1 MFNLCLL
8 RSRSKICL
16 VILCFLVMS
25 ITGCGGVSDGK
36 VYNRNSI
43 KAIIDSAEFVL
54 NDNPAQACRLLESID
69 ANSIRGKE
77 LKAYFSLL
85 YTEALYKNYSPIEND
100 SLIMTAVRY
109 YSSHKD
115 KEKLFRS
122 FYCLG
127 CIYAELR
134 CYTDAAVA
142 LSQAEGLVGY
152 IDDEFRKGLL
162 YMQMGAVFFDSFDFK
177 RAEPYFQKSVDCYE
191 LAGKDYHRVCAL
203 GEIGRCR
210 MQQEDYSGA
219 IEYFD
224 KVIGWEGIEE
234 YPENLSQMIINKVT
248 CQILAGNVSIAISE
262 INRTI
267 LPLGILENNSR
278 SLAMIARCYIMDH
291 DFEKARLYLNMGWD
305 CFIVD
310 SINLYYAE
318 SLFQDHLGNYEKA
331 LYYYRQSIYLQNS
344 QLNLHLDNP
353 VVGAQR
359 DYYRTVSEL
368 ELIRTRNKD
377 IVITTSFIILSLIV
391 ISFYCFSRYKK
402 QQTDSKIRDFLF
414 TISQLTE
421 KESLIQETISDLN
434 QRIFELSAWESINKD
449 KIKNLNI
456 KVREMLRQQFS
467 PSDYLY
473 TRFYEQID
481 DNKKAERLYKVV
493 KKQIDDFTSPIN
505 IARLDVL
512 LNETFGGI
520 MNDLSSTLSLN
531 DKELL
536 LLRFVLAGFSA
547 KSIAALLND
556 SHQNI
561 TQRKKRLLDKI
572 KKTTPEA
579 MRKLDIALNFKQF

>member
-1 MFNLCLL
+1 MRSLCLP

-142 LSQAEGLVGY
+142 LLQAEGLVGY
-152 IDDEFRKGLL
+152 VNDEFRKGLL

-177 RAEPYFQKSVDCYE
+177 RAEPYFRKSVDCYE

-234 YPENLSQMIINKVT
+234 YPKNLSQMIINKVT

>member
-1 MFNLCLL
+1 MFSLCLL

-25 ITGCGGVSDGK
+25 ITGCGGISDGK

-43 KAIIDSAEFVL
+43 KVIIDSAEFVL

-69 ANSIRGKE
+69 VNSIRGKE
-77 LKAYFSLL
+77 LKAFYCLL
-85 YTEALYKNYSPIEND
+85 YSEALYKNYSPIEND

-127 CIYAELR
+127 CIYTELR

-142 LSQAEGLVGY
+142 LLQAEGLVGY

-177 RAEPYFQKSVDCYE
+177 RAEPYFHKAVACFE
-191 LAGKDYHRVCAL
+191 LSSKDYHRVCSL

-210 MQQEDYSGA
+210 MQQEDYNGA

-224 KVIGWEGIEE
+224 KVIGWDGIEE
-234 YPENLSQMIINKVT
+234 YPKNLAQMIINKVT
-248 CQILAGNVSIAISE
+248 CQILSGNVSIAISE

-331 LYYYRQSIYLQNS
+331 LYYYRHSIYLQNS

>member
-1 MFNLCLL
+1 MCSLCLL
-8 RSRSKICL
+8 RSRIKICL

-77 LKAYFSLL
+77 LKAFYCLL
-85 YTEALYKNYSPIEND
+85 YSEALYKNYSPIEND

-142 LSQAEGLVGY
+142 LLQAEGLVGY
-152 IDDEFRKGLL
+152 VNDEFRKGLL

-177 RAEPYFQKSVDCYE
+177 RAEPYFRKSVDCYE

-234 YPENLSQMIINKVT
+234 YPENLSQYLVNKMT
-248 CQILAGNVSIAISE
+248 GLFMLKDYVSARSE
-262 INRTI
+262 IERYI
-267 LPLGILENNSR
+267 SLFGIPENDSR
-278 SLAMIARCYIMDH
+278 SLGMMARCYIMDH
-291 DFEKARLYLNMGWD
+291 DIKNASYYLEKAWSNATSA
-305 CFIVD
+305 D
-310 SINLYYAE
+310 SINLFFVS
-318 SLFQDHLGNYEKA
+318 SLIQEELGNLKEA
-331 LYYYRQSIYLQNS
+331 LAYYRHTISLQNK
-344 QLNLHLDNP
+344 QLKIQLDNP

-368 ELIRTRNKD
+368 EEIKARNKD
-377 IVITTSFIILSLIV
+377 LIIASTLIILGLMA
-391 ISFYCFSRYKK
+391 ISFYFFSRYWK
-402 QQTDSKIRDFLF
+402 QQTDIRIKDYLF
-414 TISQLTE
+414 TISKLTE
-421 KESLIQETISDLN
+421 KDFLSQETISDLN
-434 QRIFELSAWESINKD
+434 QRIFELSAWESINKE
-449 KIKNLNI
+449 KIKSLNL
-456 KVREMLRQQFS
+456 KVRNMLRQQFS

-493 KKQIDDFTSPIN
+493 KKQIDDFTNPIN
-505 IARLDVL
+505 IARFDVL
-512 LNETFGGI
+512 LNETFGII
-520 MNDLSSTLSLN
+520 MTDLAVKLELK

-547 KSIAALLND
+547 KSIAALVND

-561 TQRKKRLLDKI
+561 NQRKKRLLDKI
-572 KKTTPEA
+572 
-579 MRKLDIALNFKQF
+579 RKRDPNVLEKLCIVLRNK